1 MTSQRPLPMIRRLRS
16 CLLLSVCSWLA
27 VGPLALLQLGAWS
40 WMVVDYAR
48 EDGAARALAQT
59 FSGERPCGMCRFI
72 EAVET
77 EDHPDDPQAPERSA
91 ELREIKLLL
100 LSAGEPIATPASDR
114 KIPRDGSVRMPET
127 RISSVAVPPPRT
139 TA

>member
-1 MTSQRPLPMIRRLRS
+1 
-16 CLLLSVCSWLA
+16 
-27 VGPLALLQLGAWS
+27 
-40 WMVVDYAR
+40 MVVDYAR

-77 EDHPDDPQAPERSA
+77 EDHPDDPQAPERSV

-114 KIPRDGSVRMPET
+114 EMPGDGSVHAPET
-127 RISSVAVPPPRT
+127 WISSVAVPPPRA